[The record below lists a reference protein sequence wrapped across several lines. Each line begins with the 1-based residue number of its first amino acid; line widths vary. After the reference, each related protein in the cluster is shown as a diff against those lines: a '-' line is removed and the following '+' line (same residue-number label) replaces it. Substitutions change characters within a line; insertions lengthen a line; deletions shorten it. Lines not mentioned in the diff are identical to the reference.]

1 MLQFNKSLDTNTNA
15 AYLNTVNTGSGYYD
29 DLVVAYSQSYDQ
41 SNGTFEV
48 SLYSS
53 PTQYK
58 NWILFQASGSS
69 VPSYTGQYDVQLFKG
84 VLTPAIWNQVN
95 VAWDSYDE
103 VWDTAG
109 YLSPGELLYSD
120 RAWISGSNNVSITS
134 YVSPNENGTY
144 ITYNG

>member
-69 VPSYTGQYDVQLFKG
+69 VPSYTGQYDVQLA
-84 VLTPAIWNQVN
+84 LT
-95 VAWDSYDE
+95 E
-103 VWDTAG
+103 
-109 YLSPGELLYSD
+109 
-120 RAWISGSNNVSITS
+120 
-134 YVSPNENGTY
+134 
-144 ITYNG
+144 

>member
-84 VLTPAIWNQVN
+84 VLTASIWNQVN
-95 VAWDSYDE
+95 VAWD
-103 VWDTAG
+103 TAG
-109 YLSPGELLYSD
+109 YLTPGELLYSD